1 MFWLNVAQI
10 RVYTATYLLS
20 TVQIF
25 VVVVVV
31 VVIEKGR
38 DAMFGTKA
46 AELFKK
52 SDTPYA
58 AFARES
64 THF

>member
-1 MFWLNVAQI
+1 MLPKLEFIGLHI
-10 RVYTATYLLS
+10 YYL
-20 TVQIF
+20 TVKIF

-38 DAMFGTKA
+38 DVMFGTKA

-52 SDTPYA
+52 SDTPHA